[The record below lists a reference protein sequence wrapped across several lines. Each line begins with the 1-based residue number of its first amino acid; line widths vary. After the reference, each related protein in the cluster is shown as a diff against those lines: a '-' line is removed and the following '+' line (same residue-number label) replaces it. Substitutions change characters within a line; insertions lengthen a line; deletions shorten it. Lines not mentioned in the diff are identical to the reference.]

1 MARETKAQKAEREEA
16 IERLRGMLAPGA
28 TIYCTLKH
36 CSRSGMQREISL
48 HAVQD
53 GSIVWLSGLAARAIG
68 DRLGKRD
75 GIIIGGCGMDMG
87 FALVYNLSHTLYGA
101 GFGCIGRD
109 DAKRLRCPSSDHNNG
124 DRDYTPHGSGQTRNT
139 ALTPDLFQPV
149 LDQSKWG
156 ANVVSHYHTDGGYAL
171 RHEWL

>member
-68 DRLGKRD
+68 DRL
-75 GIIIGGCGMDMG
+75 
-87 FALVYNLSHTLYGA
+87 YNLSHTLYGA